1 MSANLQSASL
11 SAQADRRNFFR
22 QRVLLS
28 AVELGDDNGGIVLN
42 LSEGGLALRAVS
54 QVTGNELPNLRFQF
68 SQSDVWIET
77 KARVT
82 WLSDSK
88 TSAGVEFIDLPDEA
102 RKHIKEWIAFTSDGA
117 GVQTK
122 TARRESAG
130 GVANALI
137 TPEPRATQD
146 RNTFPFSLFGSAP
159 VETQF
164 AVAGAEISRAER
176 IRVAGSSAKPRRV
189 FLPALAA
196 LIVLSSLAFLGYT
209 LRRLYPNL
217 TGGETPAEMAV
228 PPNPIESGTVS
239 QAPRADAG
247 ATLDTPGYVLQVG
260 ALVRE
265 EDAEKLA
272 ESLRQKEFPA
282 FVFKRDPSRL
292 YHVVVGPYTKS
303 DSSAMAKTLKDI
315 GFEVIRT
322 EWNPEP
328 Q

>member
-28 AVELGDDNGGIVLN
+28 AVELDDDNGGIVLN

-54 QVTGNELPNLRFQF
+54 QVAGDELPNLRFQF

-77 KARVT
+77 RARVT
-82 WLSDSK
+82 WRSDSK

-102 RKHIKEWIAFTSDGA
+102 RKQIKEWIAFTSDGA

-122 TARRESAG
+122 TASRESARQL
-130 GVANALI
+130 ANALI
-137 TPEPRATQD
+137 TPEPRVAQD
-146 RNTFPFSLFGSAP
+146 RDDFPFSLFGSAP
-159 VETQF
+159 VETRH
-164 AVAGAEISRAER
+164 VDAGARINSAESIAR
-176 IRVAGSSAKPRRV
+176 SSAKPRRV
-189 FLPALAA
+189 FLPTLAA
-196 LIVLSSLAFLGYT
+196 LIVLSALAFLGYT
-209 LRRLYPNL
+209 LRQLHPNL
-217 TGGETPAEMAV
+217 TGSETPADVAL
-228 PPNPIESGTVS
+228 PPNPTESGTVS
-239 QAPRADAG
+239 QAPSADAS

-272 ESLRQKEFPA
+272 ESLRQKQFPA

-303 DSSAMAKTLKDI
+303 DSVAIAKTLEQR

>member
-1 MSANLQSASL
+1 VSANLQSGSL

-22 QRVLLS
+22 QKVLLS

-42 LSEGGLALRAVS
+42 LSEGGLALRAIS
-54 QVTGNELPNLRFQF
+54 QVAGDEVPNLRFQF

-77 KARVT
+77 RARVT
-82 WLSDSK
+82 WRSDSK
-88 TSAGVEFIDLPDEA
+88 TSAGVEFIDLPEEA
-102 RKHIKEWIAFTSDGA
+102 RQQIKEWIAFTSDDA
-117 GVQTK
+117 AVETR
-122 TARRESAG
+122 TARRENAG
-130 GVANALI
+130 GLANALI
-137 TPEPRATQD
+137 TPEPRVTQE
-146 RNTFPFSLFGSAP
+146 RNDFPFSLFGSVPAEAHH
-159 VETQF
+159 VD
-164 AVAGAEISRAER
+164 AGEGIASAQSI
-176 IRVAGSSAKPRRV
+176 AGSSAKPRRV

-196 LIVLSSLAFLGYT
+196 LIVLCALAFLGYT
-209 LRRLYPNL
+209 LRQMHAKI
-217 TGGETPAEMAV
+217 TGSETPAEVAA
-228 PPNPIESGTVS
+228 PPNPAESGTVS
-239 QAPRADAG
+239 QALRADAS

-272 ESLRQKEFPA
+272 ESLRQKQFPA

-303 DSSAMAKTLKDI
+303 DSSVMAKTLEDR

-322 EWNPEP
+322 EWNPAP

>member
-28 AVELGDDNGGIVLN
+28 AVELDDDNGGIVLN

-54 QVTGNELPNLRFQF
+54 QVAGDELPNLRFQF

-77 KARVT
+77 RARVT
-82 WLSDSK
+82 WRSDSK

-102 RKHIKEWIAFTSDGA
+102 RKQIKEWIAFTSDGA

-122 TARRESAG
+122 TASRESARRL
-130 GVANALI
+130 ANALV
-137 TPEPRATQD
+137 TPEPHVAQD
-146 RNTFPFSLFGSAP
+146 RNDFPFSLFGSAP
-159 VETQF
+159 VETRH
-164 AVAGAEISRAER
+164 VDAGAEFAGAESIAR
-176 IRVAGSSAKPRRV
+176 SSAKPRRV
-189 FLPALAA
+189 FLPTLAA
-196 LIVLSSLAFLGYT
+196 LIVLSALAFLGYT
-209 LRRLYPNL
+209 LRQLHPNL
-217 TGGETPAEMAV
+217 TGSETPADVAL
-228 PPNPIESGTVS
+228 PPNPTESGTVS
-239 QAPRADAG
+239 QAPSADAS

-272 ESLRQKEFPA
+272 ESLRQKQFPA

-303 DSSAMAKTLKDI
+303 DSVAIAKTLEQR

>member
-1 MSANLQSASL
+1 VSANLQSGSL

-54 QVTGNELPNLRFQF
+54 QVAGDELPNLRFQF
-68 SQSDVWIET
+68 SQSDVWVET
-77 KARVT
+77 RARVT
-82 WLSDSK
+82 WRSDSK

-102 RKHIKEWIAFTSDGA
+102 RKQIKEWIAFTSDDA
-117 GVQTK
+117 GV
-122 TARRESAG
+122 EAG
-130 GVANALI
+130 NERGEAAGQLQSSLAAPAPPVGSNRS
-137 TPEPRATQD
+137 E
-146 RNTFPFSLFGSAP
+146 FPFSVFGSVP
-159 VETQF
+159 VGTRH
-164 AVAGAEISRAER
+164 VDAGSGIARAES
-176 IRVAGSSAKPRRV
+176 IAGSSGKPRRV

-196 LIVLSSLAFLGYT
+196 LIVVSALAFLGYT
-209 LRRLYPNL
+209 LRRMHPKI
-217 TGGETPAEMAV
+217 TGGETPAEVTM
-228 PPNPIESGTVS
+228 PPNPTESGTVS
-239 QAPRADAG
+239 ESPRTDAS
-247 ATLDTPGYVLQVG
+247 ATLDMPGYVLQVG

-272 ESLRQKEFPA
+272 ESLRQKQFPA

-303 DSSAMAKTLKDI
+303 DSSAMAKTLEDR

>member
-1 MSANLQSASL
+1 VSANLQSGSL

-54 QVTGNELPNLRFQF
+54 QVAGDELPNLRFQF
-68 SQSDVWIET
+68 SQSDVWVET
-77 KARVT
+77 RARVT
-82 WLSDSK
+82 WRSDSK

-102 RKHIKEWIAFTSDGA
+102 RKQIKEWIAFTSDDA
-117 GVQTK
+117 GVETE
-122 TARRESAG
+122 TASRESAG
-130 GVANALI
+130 RLPNALI
-137 TPEPRATQD
+137 TPEPRVTQNRD
-146 RNTFPFSLFGSAP
+146 DFPFSVFGSVP
-159 VETQF
+159 VETRH
-164 AVAGAEISRAER
+164 ADAGAGIASAESIAR
-176 IRVAGSSAKPRRV
+176 SSGKPRRV

-196 LIVLSSLAFLGYT
+196 LIVLSALAFLGYT
-209 LRRLYPNL
+209 LRRMHPKT
-217 TGGETPAEMAV
+217 TGAETPAAMTL
-228 PPNPIESGTVS
+228 PPNPTESGTVS
-239 QAPRADAG
+239 QAPPADAG
-247 ATLDTPGYVLQVG
+247 ATLDTPGYVLLVG

-272 ESLRQKEFPA
+272 ESLRQKQFPA

-292 YHVVVGPYTKS
+292 YHVVVGPYNKS
-303 DSSAMAKTLKDI
+303 DSSAMAKTLEQR